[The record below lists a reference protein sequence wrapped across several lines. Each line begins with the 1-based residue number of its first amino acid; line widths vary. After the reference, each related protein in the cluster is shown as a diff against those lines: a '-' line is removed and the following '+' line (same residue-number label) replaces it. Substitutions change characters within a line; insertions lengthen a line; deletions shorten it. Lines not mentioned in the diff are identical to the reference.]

1 MANIKDVAKQSG
13 VSIATVSNYINNKK
27 KVGEDTAARID
38 AAIRNLN
45 YVVHNS
51 GRELRMQ
58 KNNDI
63 GIDTKSRHN
72 VSPLQIH
79 IFSRSDCDL
88 QN

>member
-1 MANIKDVAKQSG
+1 MANIKDVAKRSG

-27 KVGEDTAARID
+27 KVGEETAARID
-38 AAIRNLN
+38 EAIRSLN

-63 GIDTKSRHN
+63 GIVIRS
-72 VSPLQIH
+72 
-79 IFSRSDCDL
+79 IFRKD
-88 QN
+88 NK